1 MSEGTSLELREAAIE
16 AVRNQAHLAL
26 SDQYLDTTKTLPLWL
41 GAGLG
46 ALVFMGNLGTIG
58 VGVLFVGER
67 LFAYR
72 TYARKRAQLAA
83 TSSAKTIIEPL
94 RRTPSE
100 YAYAKSILQA
110 EGDLGK
116 VITGGGEHGNGTPP
130 TIDVAGMAVAEPSP
144 NSSLQREVPI
154 SWVPKALGQ
163 GEHLALIGLS
173 GASKTTT
180 LLKACDGIT
189 APILYLT
196 TKDAD
201 QTPPD
206 WEAYKLTKT
215 AGAYYLGQLAF
226 VCDRLEEL
234 LTGSVQHHLIVD
246 EALQQIDQAKDSERL
261 PEGKPYKG
269 TANRFESVVKCYIR
283 SGRGDGQLIA
293 AVSQSPNGTDLFGS
307 AKTMQGLKL
316 ILCAGEYSSNKFQFF
331 PAWAKQLFGHLI
343 TPDITAQLQTI
354 NSGFW
359 HLTNTGDGLALNQ
372 TRQSNVATVPCQ
384 ECPIVAGD
392 GGEMPEKPVGP
403 SPMRVKAEQFIA
415 EHELPSKAA
424 WEQGQTRGAIAYAYC
439 ALLQDAL
446 ASEVPLAGFSGNSRF
461 VKRLY
466 TAQVI
471 QSRSRDEWWPHLQEL
486 IDKGYLKADSNKLWL
501 D

>member
-26 SDQYLDTTKTLPLWL
+26 SDQYLDTSKTLPLWL

-46 ALVFMGNLGTIG
+46 ALVFIGNLGAIG
-58 VGVLFVGER
+58 IGVLFVGER

-72 TYARKRAQLAA
+72 TYFRKRAQLAA
-83 TSSAKTIIEPL
+83 TSSAKTMIEPL

-100 YAYAKSILQA
+100 YAYARAILQA

-116 VITGGGEHGNGTPP
+116 VVDVDGHSRPP
-130 TIDVAGMAVAEPSP
+130 TTIDVAGVAVGEPPSRAG
-144 NSSLQREVPI
+144 LQREVPI
-154 SWVPKALGQ
+154 SWVPKAQGQ

-180 LLKACDGIT
+180 LLKACEGIT

-215 AGAYYLGQLAF
+215 AGAYYLAQLAF

-246 EALQQIDQAKDSERL
+246 EALQQIDQARDSERL
-261 PEGKPYKG
+261 PEGKLYKG
-269 TANRFESVVKCYIR
+269 TASRFESLVKCYIR

-307 AKTMQGLKL
+307 AKTLQGLKL

-331 PAWAKQLFGHLI
+331 PAWAKQLFGNLI
-343 TPDITAQLQTI
+343 TPDIEAQLQTI

-359 HLTNTGDGLALNQ
+359 HLTNTGEGLALNQ
-372 TRQSNVATVPCQ
+372 TVQSHVATVRCQ
-384 ECPIVAGD
+384 DCPIVTVE
-392 GGEMPEKPVGP
+392 GGEMPEKPAGP
-403 SPMRVKAEQFIA
+403 SPMRVKAERFIA

-424 WEQGQTRGAIAYAYC
+424 WEQGQERGAIAYAYC

-446 ASEVPLAGFSGNSRF
+446 SGEVPLAGFGSKSKF
-461 VKRLY
+461 AWRLHK
-466 TAQVI
+466 AEVI
-471 QSRSRDEWWPHLQEL
+471 QSRSRDAWWPHLEAL
-486 IDKGYLKADSNKLWL
+486 IDKGYLNADSDKLWI